1 MRHML
6 CQRYICD
13 DPGERRRSAAFW
25 RRIGWMVW
33 ALLLLDLLTG
43 CPAKQTASS
52 PMEPEVSVIL
62 AADKRIYAQGEP
74 LELIIGLMNRTS
86 RPLTLRFGTA
96 QRYDFLVRDRSG
108 QQVWRWSTERFFAQV
123 LGEETVAPGGGEL
136 AYGVAVHQQ
145 FPAGR
150 YTVTGVIPA
159 AEGRVSA
166 SMEIEIR

>member
-1 MRHML
+1 MRYML
-6 CQRYICD
+6 CQWYIYD
-13 DPGERRRSAAFW
+13 DPGERSRFAAFW

-43 CPAKQTASS
+43 CPAQQTASS
-52 PMEPEVSVIL
+52 PMESEVSVIL
-62 AADKRIYAQGEP
+62 AADKRMYAQGEP

-96 QRYDFLVRDRSG
+96 QRYDFLVRDRRG
-108 QQVWRWSTERFFAQV
+108 QQVWRWSTERSFAQV
-123 LGEETVAPGGGEL
+123 LGEETVAPGGEL
-136 AYGVAVHQQ
+136 VYSVTVHQQ

-150 YTVTGVIPA
+150 YTVTGIIPA